1 MPEWLAAVMRYPK
14 PPLSFEE
21 QLLLLE
27 ERGLAIGDRNAAA
40 HALARISYYR
50 LSAYW
55 HPFKNADDSFEPGA
69 SFDSALTLYEF
80 DRHLR
85 LQVMDAI
92 ERVEIALRTSITY
105 TLAHAYGAFAH
116 CNAANF
122 RSRFHH
128 RTWVSKIEDEAR
140 RSKEVFIEHYKEK
153 YEGFPAL
160 PIWMA
165 TEVIPLGTLS
175 RLYEGMF
182 AKDQRCVAADYDIH
196 HEVLRSW
203 LRTLCYIRNLCAHH
217 SRLWNREIPVAPSL
231 PRHDPLWIPPVTPTN
246 RRLFAVLLVLR
257 QLMAHHHQGRH
268 WQQRVTG
275 LVEPITEWDRWRNA
289 MGLPTDWQTHPLWN
303 PNAEA

>member
-1 MPEWLAAVMRYPK
+1 MQYPK
-14 PPLSFEE
+14 PPLSFEQ
-21 QLLLLE
+21 QLALLE

-40 HALARISYYR
+40 HALARVSYYR
-50 LSAYW
+50 FSAYW
-55 HPFKNADDSFEPGA
+55 HPFKNADDSFKPGA
-69 SFDSALTLYEF
+69 NFEAALSLYEL

-85 LQVMDAI
+85 LQVMDAV

-116 CNAANF
+116 GNAANF
-122 RSRFHH
+122 RPHFPH
-128 RTWVSKIEDEAR
+128 RRWVSKIEDEAQ
-140 RSKEVFIEHYKEK
+140 RSKEVFIQHYKAK

-165 TEVIPLGTLS
+165 TEVIPLGALS

-182 AKDQRCVAADYDIH
+182 AKDQRLVAADYGIH
-196 HEVLRSW
+196 HSVFCSW

-217 SRLWNREIPVAPSL
+217 SRLWNREIPVAPEL
-231 PRHDPLWIPPVTPTN
+231 PRHDPLWNPPITPTN

-268 WQQRVTG
+268 WQQRVTELLG
-275 LVEPITEWDRWRNA
+275 PVATEERWRIA
-289 MGLPTDWQTHPLWN
+289 MGLPPDWQAHALWN
-303 PNAEA
+303 PKPEA